1 MSDVT
6 DEMLD
11 EAFAMDAA
19 ITEDRSPEA
28 QQARAEA
35 VAAAVEAENAG
46 APSEEEVEALYT
58 GEALPE
64 PEPVDTLVEYRD
76 PEPEP
81 DVGSEDG

>member
-1 MSDVT
+1 MADKPLHEMSE
-6 DEMLD
+6 DERL
-11 EAFAMDAA
+11 A
-19 ITEDRSPEA
+19 
-28 QQARAEA
+28 A
-35 VAAAVEAENAG
+35 VADLVASENAQ

-76 PEPEP
+76 PEPVG

>member
-1 MSDVT
+1 MRSLDV
-6 DEMLD
+6 
-11 EAFAMDAA
+11 A
-19 ITEDRSPEA
+19 DRLV
-28 QQARAEA
+28 RG
-35 VAAAVEAENAG
+35 VVAG
-46 APSEEEVEALYT
+46 AGTALYVGSGDWTVVRTATGVYEEEVEALYT